1 MTDFAL
7 LSIFALVP
15 LVLRWITTWQIGRF
29 RAAACKSDGEYRELA
44 GQLSQVREANCD
56 VERLVEACPA
66 RELVFADARE
76 AVAHL
81 LASEVQR

>member
-1 MTDFAL
+1 VPKLRSLGQAEAASRL
-7 LSIFALVP
+7 LEQSFTLWDWGEAGIELV
-15 LVLRWITTWQIGRF
+15 G
-29 RAAACKSDGEYRELA
+29 
-44 GQLSQVREANCD
+44 
-56 VERLVEACPA
+56 RLVEACPA